1 MRSAKRVRQMK
12 SDRREDNGINNNR
25 IQDDGIRDHRIKDSR
40 IKDDRIKDR
49 EKKKMPAALIILQV
63 VLVAVLCV
71 IIGLAVKR
79 KKVDRQINDANGE
92 ETAAVSSVSN
102 SSDDASSGRGTEDV
116 LLFGVKKDDPSE
128 GGTRNYLI
136 VCHIDYDQETVKLET
151 IYRDALM
158 DIPGY
163 GDLRVMSAYQL
174 GGPELVLDT
183 VNQNLDLQVEN
194 YAVVYYTKND
204 SLHDIADAVNN
215 QETEKV
221 ASLTADMLDNMESN
235 TNTEHERKWVG
246 ALGNYEI
253 TSSETFPAHF
263 YGGEVQGT
271 WVEVPVTLTDCV
283 KEVHSF
289 LYGEDTYTPGSQIEK
304 ISSRYQKIAD
314 TANDDLSGAP

>member
-1 MRSAKRVRQMK
+1 MRS
-12 SDRREDNGINNNR
+12 DNR
-25 IQDDGIRDHRIKDSR
+25 KDSVKDNR
-40 IKDDRIKDR
+40 IKDDRIKSNRIRDDR
-49 EKKKMPAALIILQV
+49 TNGNTLRNGEINNSEKKRLPAALIILQV
-63 VLVAVLCV
+63 ALVAVLCV
-71 IIGLAVKR
+71 IIGLAVSR
-79 KKVDRQINDANGE
+79 KKDEGQKNDANGE
-92 ETAAVSSVSN
+92 ETAAASSVSA
-102 SSDDASSGRGTEDV
+102 SSDDSLSGRGTEDV

-136 VCHIDYDQETVKLET
+136 VCHINYDQETVKLET

-204 SLHDIADAVNN
+204 RLHDIADAVNN

-289 LYGEDTYTPGSQIEK
+289 LYGDDAYTPGSGIEK